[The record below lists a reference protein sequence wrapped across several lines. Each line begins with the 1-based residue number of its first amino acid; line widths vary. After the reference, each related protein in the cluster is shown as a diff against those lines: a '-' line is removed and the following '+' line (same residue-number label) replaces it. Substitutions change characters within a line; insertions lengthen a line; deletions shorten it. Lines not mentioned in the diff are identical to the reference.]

1 MAWYKTGTISVANGG
16 VAVTGSGT
24 SWVAGAGIG
33 EAISLPD
40 GKIYEIANISS
51 DSSLTLGSPYLGTTV
66 SGQAYTIVPTQSYI
80 RQLAADA
87 SSLVSSY
94 AGVLTGAGS
103 GKFQDGT
110 SGLPGISFS
119 TDVDT
124 GIRRVAANTVA
135 ITAGATD
142 QIVAST
148 GGVTV
153 SNLTSNGGIESRATL
168 KTKFND
174 AYLEFRQDDDTR
186 TGYIQGQGALNRL
199 VINNERAGGEVRI
212 AAGGGNAN
220 LIVTPTGVVVN
231 GTLQQ
236 GDNAIFEA
244 GRYIDFHSGGNRDYN
259 VRFDAGPDTGVEGGS
274 DAVLTCGTFRSIGT
288 FAAPLV
294 QAGDA
299 ASMGYA
305 LIAVNSP
312 VKYKIATLPATADGT
327 YDQIRILG
335 TWGGWGATLKYS
347 FDVIAS
353 NRGGLTVNLKD
364 GFHIGCA
371 LEFWTEADGRVSI
384 WAYLKGIYTAMSF
397 IITDAIAAT
406 VEKTLINATPTGT
419 LTATTETMLPRMGV
433 DNAGNVGIGVNPSPS
448 SNARGFELAV
458 NPTYS
463 GPALIHVSGSCNAF
477 YTSNA
482 YFSGTWKYKVSS
494 NTAEMY
500 HQQDG
505 THWWLSAAAGT
516 AGDAIPFTQAMTL
529 TSSGNLLLGQTFGG
543 YSDTNSMAL
552 EASVGYSVFNHYSST
567 ASGVGYLY
575 FGHGGVGV
583 GAITQSGTTSVAYNT
598 TSDHRLKTNVRP
610 ANANSFMDIQF
621 RDFEW
626 TDGRHDCGVI
636 AHELQAIYPD
646 LVTGEKDATEV
657 RIVEIEPAVP
667 EVPAVTEQVL
677 VTAAVMGDDGE
688 EIEAAVYE
696 TVEVT
701 PAIPA
706 VPAVTEEQTFP
717 VYQQVNYQGLIG
729 RMGTRVQQLQRT
741 VDAQAAIIEAM
752 ELRLAALEAA

>member
-110 SGLPGISFS
+110 VSLPGIAFAS
-119 TDVDT
+119 DVDT
-124 GIRRVAANTVA
+124 GIRRSSVNVVSLVAG
-135 ITAGATD
+135 GAD
-142 QIVAST
+142 ILSAAT

-153 SNLTSNGGIESRATL
+153 SALTSNGGIESRATL

-174 AYLEFRQDDDTR
+174 AYLELRQADDTR
-186 TGYIQGQGALNRL
+186 TGYIQGQGTLNRL
-199 VINNERAGGEVRI
+199 VINNERVGGEVRI
-212 AAGGGNAN
+212 AAGGGDAN

-236 GDNAIFEA
+236 GENTIFEA

-259 VRFDAGPDTGVEGGS
+259 VRFDAGPDAGVEGGS
-274 DAVLTCGTFRSIGT
+274 DAVLTCGTFRST
-288 FAAPLV
+288 
-294 QAGDA
+294 
-299 ASMGYA
+299 
-305 LIAVNSP
+305 
-312 VKYKIATLPATADGT
+312 
-327 YDQIRILG
+327 
-335 TWGGWGATLKYS
+335 
-347 FDVIAS
+347 
-353 NRGGLTVNLKD
+353 
-364 GFHIGCA
+364 
-371 LEFWTEADGRVSI
+371 
-384 WAYLKGIYTAMSF
+384 
-397 IITDAIAAT
+397 
-406 VEKTLINATPTGT
+406 
-419 LTATTETMLPRMGV
+419 
-433 DNAGNVGIGVNPSPS
+433 GNVGIGVTPSNWFASRKALTLSQGGSWQS
-448 SNARGFELAV
+448 SVAAVADGTFELWA
-458 NPTYS
+458 NSYLNSSGQPIASGAGFTTTYQQNS
-463 GPALIHVSGSCNAF
+463 GGLGGHKW
-477 YTSNA
+477 YTS
-482 YFSGTWKYKVSS
+482 SES
-494 NTAEMY
+494 
-500 HQQDG
+500 H
-505 THWWLSAAAGT
+505 AAGAT
-516 AGDAIPFTQAMTL
+516 VSNLRVDMTL
-529 TSSGNLLLGQTFGG
+529 DASGNLLVGTTSLFGTNNNGFVYQPASG
-543 YSDTNSMAL
+543 Y
-552 EASVGYSVFNHYSST
+552 GWFHHST
-567 ASGVGYLY
+567 AMGSGQGYAIFTY
-575 FGHGGVGV
+575 NGTSIGS
-583 GAITQSGTTSVAYNT
+583 ITQSGTTSVSYNT